1 MKNTLDKITCAVKG
15 IAATLLS
22 VLGLLVVVQAVFGS
36 TAIITLWQYLMYKLD
51 SEEKVENEEL
61 RIVKQKEA

>member
-1 MKNTLDKITCAVKG
+1 MNLMEFLLAV
-15 IAATLLS
+15 TT
-22 VLGLLVVVQAVFGS
+22 VFGS

-51 SEEKVENEEL
+51 SEEEVENEEL

>member
-1 MKNTLDKITCAVKG
+1 MNLMEFLFAV
-15 IAATLLS
+15 TT
-22 VLGLLVVVQAVFGS
+22 VFGS

-51 SEEKVENEEL
+51 SEEEVENEEL

>member
-1 MKNTLDKITCAVKG
+1 MNLMEFLFAV
-15 IAATLLS
+15 T
-22 VLGLLVVVQAVFGS
+22 AVFGS

-51 SEEKVENEEL
+51 SEEKVENEKI